1 MTKHNK
7 QTGDT
12 DQSLVD
18 DCTDQY
24 QGGDLIIK
32 LIKVQDRFTPI
43 RNKSVDFKLLETI
56 VTRTKFRGSNFSMK
70 VTAYGTWVPHHWRD
84 TVYLR
89 IKKQLQSSIFMS
101 MIEKS
106 TNLS

>member
-32 LIKVQDRFTPI
+32 LINVQDRFTPI

-56 VTRTKFRGSNFSMK
+56 VTTTKFKGSNFSME
-70 VTAYGTWVPHHWRD
+70 VTAYGTWVPHH
-84 TVYLR
+84 
-89 IKKQLQSSIFMS
+89 
-101 MIEKS
+101 
-106 TNLS
+106 